1 MTAIIP
7 DLLGMVDR
15 NRLKAYK
22 ALKATR
28 LNAIF

>member
-1 MTAIIP
+1 MAVFIP

-15 NRLKAYK
+15 NRLKANK